1 MSGDLYLSGIVLFA
15 APHREYDR
23 RLILLTKERGKVT
36 AFARGARRPT
46 SALLGSTLPLC
57 FGRFRVFEG
66 RSAYTLAGA
75 QIDWYFSEVRED
87 LTHSGYASY
96 MMELADYYGVENL
109 DATAMLNLLYVSLKA
124 LENPSIPD
132 RLVRYIY
139 EVRLMVINGEFP
151 QQYLEDLSLSDSAR
165 YALRFMVSAPLERL
179 YTFNLTEEV
188 LEEIAFVQDRIRKR
202 TLEAPPRSLAF
213 LESLTAL
220 AVEKESQYSY
230 NRLDAD

>member
-46 SALLGSTLPLC
+46 SPLLGSTLPLC

-66 RSAYTLAGA
+66 RNAYTLAGA
-75 QIDWYFSEVRED
+75 QIDCYFAPVRED
-87 LTHSGYASY
+87 LIHSGYASY
-96 MMELADYYGVENL
+96 MMELAEYYGMENL
-109 DATAMLNLLYVSLKA
+109 DASAMLNLLYISLKA

-132 RLVRYIY
+132 RLIRYVY

-151 QQYLEDLSLSDSAR
+151 QQCLEDPSLSDSAR
-165 YALRFMVSAPLERL
+165 YALSYMVGAPLERL
-179 YTFNLTEEV
+179 YTFTLSDEV
-188 LEEIAFVQDRIRKR
+188 LDEIAFRQDRIRAG
-202 TLEAPPRSLAF
+202 TLDTAPRSLAF
-213 LESLTAL
+213 LESLSSFL
-220 AVEKESQYSY
+220 VEKDS
-230 NRLDAD
+230 R